1 MTQVRGLARLV
12 AAIGL
17 IVLTGCTHGGNVFTS
32 ADNTAEASR
41 LAAQPGTTFNQN
53 LAYEYAAFARNQQ
66 QEADY
71 TSADIFAKKS
81 MAAARGGAVAPE
93 EIARWRIPS
102 AEQGAFTSERGRL
115 VTMLATDAPQ
125 RVPSA
130 AARAQARY
138 DCWVEETDEAE
149 HDDAEKCHS
158 EYLAAMN
165 ETQPAPPAAAAAAAP
180 AAQQFQVYFDFDRA
194 TLTAEARQ
202 IVEHAA
208 AAAKRQGGSVQIEL
222 VGHAD
227 TVGTDAYNQH
237 LSERRAKAVGDE
249 LVRQGI
255 PRNAITERGVG
266 FREPPVPTPPGVR
279 EARNRVVVV
288 TFH

>member
-1 MTQVRGLARLV
+1 MTQVKGLARLV

-102 AEQGAFTSERGRL
+102 AEQGGFTSERGRL

-130 AARAQARY
+130 AARSMSATSPPMPARTRVLSITRIRRIFTPPFA
-138 DCWVEETDEAE
+138 CITG
-149 HDDAEKCHS
+149 S
-158 EYLAAMN
+158 N
-165 ETQPAPPAAAAAAAP
+165 QPSPAA
-180 AAQQFQVYFDFDRA
+180 
-194 TLTAEARQ
+194 
-202 IVEHAA
+202 
-208 AAAKRQGGSVQIEL
+208 
-222 VGHAD
+222 
-227 TVGTDAYNQH
+227 
-237 LSERRAKAVGDE
+237 
-249 LVRQGI
+249 
-255 PRNAITERGVG
+255 
-266 FREPPVPTPPGVR
+266 
-279 EARNRVVVV
+279 
-288 TFH
+288 

>member
-1 MTQVRGLARLV
+1 MTQLRGFARLV

-17 IVLTGCTHGGNVFTS
+17 IVLTGCTHGNIFTS
-32 ADNTAEASR
+32 ENNTAEASR

-66 QEADY
+66 AEADY
-71 TSADIFAKKS
+71 TSADLFAKKS
-81 MAAARGGAVAPE
+81 MATARGGTVAPE

-102 AEQGAFTSERGRL
+102 GEQGAFTNERGRL
-115 VTMLATDAPQ
+115 VAMLATDAPQ

-255 PRNAITERGVG
+255 ARNAITERGVG